1 MYKVVVLTDP
11 ETAYGFRLAGVDVRE
26 AESLEEAKGEINRLL
41 EDDKT
46 GILAV
51 NEGFLAA
58 VDDRVKD
65 RIEATYRPIVI
76 SLPIKEKLGAVGER
90 RAFLTKLIHR
100 AVGFD
105 VTLRKEE

>member
-11 ETAYGFRLAGVDVRE
+11 DTAYGFRLAGVDVYE
-26 AESLEEAKGEINRLL
+26 AEDPAEAKREINRLL
-41 EDDKT
+41 EDENT

-58 VDDRVKD
+58 IDDRARS
-65 RIEATYRPIVI
+65 RIEATYRPIVV
-76 SLPIKEKLGAVGER
+76 SLPVKEKLGAVGER
-90 RAFLTKLIHR
+90 RAFLARLVHR

-105 VTLRKEE
+105 VTLRKE

>member
-1 MYKVVVLTDP
+1 MYKVVILTDP
-11 ETAYGFRLAGVDVRE
+11 DTAHGFRLAGVDVVQ
-26 AESLEEAKGEINRLL
+26 AEDVDEAKGHINRLL

-51 NEGFLAA
+51 NEGFLAE

-65 RIEATYRPIVI
+65 RIEATYRPIVV
-76 SLPIKEKLGAVGER
+76 SLPVKEKLGAVGER
-90 RAFLTKLIHR
+90 KAFLARLVHR

-105 VTLRKEE
+105 VTLRNQ

>member
-11 ETAYGFRLAGVDVRE
+11 ETADGFRLAGVDVHE
-26 AESLEEAKGEINRLL
+26 AEDAEEAKREINRLL
-41 EDDKT
+41 EDSDT

-51 NEGFLAA
+51 NESFLAA
-58 VDDRVKD
+58 IEDRVRQ

-76 SLPIKEKLGAVGER
+76 SLPVKEKLGAIGDR
-90 RAFLTKLIHR
+90 KAFLARLVHR

-105 VTLRKEE
+105 VTLRKE

>member
-1 MYKVVVLTDP
+1 MYKVVILTDP
-11 ETAYGFRLAGVDVRE
+11 ETAYGFRLAGVDVCE
-26 AESLEEAKGEINRLL
+26 AEDVEEARNQINRLL

-58 VDDRVKD
+58 VDERVKT
-65 RIEATYRPIVI
+65 RIEASYRPIVV
-76 SLPIKEKLGAVGER
+76 SLPVKEKLGEVGER
-90 RAFLTKLIHR
+90 KAFLARLVHR

-105 VTLRKEE
+105 VTLKSE

>member
-11 ETAYGFRLAGVDVRE
+11 DTAHGFRLAGVDVHE
-26 AESLEEAKGEINRLL
+26 VEDVEEAKREINRLL
-41 EDDKT
+41 EDDET

-51 NEGFLAA
+51 NESFLAA
-58 VDDRVKD
+58 VDDRVRQ

-76 SLPIKEKLGAVGER
+76 SLPVKEKLGAIGER
-90 RAFLTKLIHR
+90 KAFLARLVHR

-105 VTLRKEE
+105 VTLRGQ

>member
-11 ETAYGFRLAGVDVRE
+11 DTAHGFRLAGVDVHE
-26 AESLEEAKGEINRLL
+26 AEDAEEAKREINRLL
-41 EDDKT
+41 EDSDT

-51 NEGFLAA
+51 NESFLAA
-58 VDDRVKD
+58 VDDRVRQ

-76 SLPIKEKLGAVGER
+76 SLPVKEKLGAIGER
-90 RAFLTKLIHR
+90 KAFLARLVHR

-105 VTLRKEE
+105 VTLRGQ

>member
-11 ETAYGFRLAGVDVRE
+11 ETADGFRLAGVDVYQAEDTVEATRE
-26 AESLEEAKGEINRLL
+26 ISRLL
-41 EDDKT
+41 EDEKT

-51 NEGFLAA
+51 NEGFL
-58 VDDRVKD
+58 VGLDERIQK
-65 RIEATYRPIVI
+65 RIEATYRPIVV

-90 RAFLTKLIHR
+90 RAFLARLVHR

-105 VTLRKEE
+105 VTLKGQ

>member
-11 ETAYGFRLAGVDVRE
+11 ETADGFRLAGVDVYQVEDTVEATRE
-26 AESLEEAKGEINRLL
+26 ISRLL
-41 EDDKT
+41 EDERT

-51 NEGFLAA
+51 NEGFL
-58 VDDRVKD
+58 VGLDERIQK
-65 RIEATYRPIVI
+65 RIEATYRPIVV

-90 RAFLTKLIHR
+90 RAFLARLVHR

-105 VTLRKEE
+105 VTLKGQ

>member
-11 ETAYGFRLAGVDVRE
+11 ETADGFRLAGVDVYEVEDIDEARRE
-26 AESLEEAKGEINRLL
+26 VNRLL

-51 NEGFLAA
+51 NEGFLIGL
-58 VDDRVKD
+58 DERVQQ
-65 RIEATYRPIVI
+65 RIEATYRPIVV
-76 SLPIKEKLGAVGER
+76 SLPVKEKLGEVGER
-90 RAFLTKLIHR
+90 KAFLARLVHR

-105 VTLRKEE
+105 VTLRNQ

>member
-11 ETAYGFRLAGVDVRE
+11 DTARGFRLAGVDVHE
-26 AESLEEAKGEINRLL
+26 AETTEDAVKEINRLL

-51 NEGFLAA
+51 NEGFLAGL
-58 VDDRVKD
+58 DYRVKE
-65 RIEATYRPIVI
+65 RIESTYRPIVV
-76 SLPIKEKLGAVGER
+76 SLPVKEKLGAVGER
-90 RAFLTKLIHR
+90 KAFLARLVHR

-105 VTLRKEE
+105 VTLKKE